1 MEAMGRVSRHYVVS
15 QGIPKSIFKT
25 HVTIAIF
32 LYYNLTFLITA
43 LKVRTS
49 GYKWMQLSGIVRDQA
64 GKGGRHGFHI
74 SNFVIGIFELCDSH
88 FKFQSDRDPLDKSG
102 SG

>member
-1 MEAMGRVSRHYVVS
+1 MS

-32 LYYNLTFLITA
+32 LYYTLTFLITV

-49 GYKWMQLSGIVRDQA
+49 GYNWMQGSGIVRDQV
-64 GKGGRHGFHI
+64 GKGGRHRFHI
-74 SNFVIGIFELCDSH
+74 SNFIIGIFELSDSH
-88 FKFQSDRDPLDKSG
+88 FEFQSDRDPLDKSG